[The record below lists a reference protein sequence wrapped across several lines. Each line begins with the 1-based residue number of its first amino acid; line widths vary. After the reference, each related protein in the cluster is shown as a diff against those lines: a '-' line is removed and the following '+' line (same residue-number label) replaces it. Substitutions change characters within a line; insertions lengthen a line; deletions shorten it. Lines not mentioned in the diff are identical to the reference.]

1 MFKEIHYQYIKLINS
16 LNYMDIIML
25 FVVIVAADRW
35 YSLAALLLVTI
46 MQLFQ
51 ICSTFKWK
59 GLDKSGFYGGWRK
72 RVLECSA
79 KFCTA
84 VSIKLYYIIAFS
96 EIDPYKKTTLIFQIS
111 FFFILIPNFTNW
123 LIKSNTL
130 KPI

>member
-1 MFKEIHYQYIKLINS
+1 MLKELHYQYIKLINS
-16 LNYMDIIML
+16 LTYIDIFIL
-25 FVVIVAADRW
+25 LIIIAAADRW

-59 GLDKSGFYGGWRK
+59 RFCKSGFYGGWRK
-72 RVLECSA
+72 KVLEFSA

-96 EIDPYKKTTLIFQIS
+96 EIDPYKKITVIFQIF
-111 FFFILIPNFTNW
+111 FFFILMPNFTNW
-123 LIKSNTL
+123 LIKSNRI
-130 KPI
+130 KGV